1 MPKFLTNLLP
11 LTVDIIASLLLF
23 LGRHSLATRGYSETT
38 VGTLVLVY
46 GLGYMLSSL
55 LMTRLIRKHLVRYQM
70 LGSLAGMIVIS
81 ILLANVQSLGAI
93 LALYTIFPFA
103 LSMFFNALQIYLL
116 GASNQESRPLALTIG
131 HFTFSWSVGFALGP
145 IFASFLVTQYDWSQV
160 YYLAALLAFLV
171 ALPLLIFKP
180 KPALTQAPASAGRSI
195 LAESE
200 KGPNLVIPGW
210 IGLLAGLAI
219 WNTAMVFWPV
229 QAVQLDVPN
238 SVKGIAE
245 FLFAITQAFA
255 ALGLAY
261 LSGWRTRPAWF
272 SLFGSLGVGSL
283 LLMSVFGGSLIFFS
297 GFMLYGAFLGSAFS
311 LSVYHCMLDESQ
323 AVRRVALNETLIGL
337 AFLLSYPL
345 AAIFRPR
352 SGEFGLSYAL
362 LALLLAVALVVQALS
377 ARLVTS
383 AATQATRSQP

>member
-11 LTVDIIASLLLF
+11 LTADIIASLVLF
-23 LGRHSLATRGYSETT
+23 LGRHSLASRGYSETT

-55 LMTRLIRKHLVRYQM
+55 LMTRLIRKHLVRLQM
-70 LGSLAGMIVIS
+70 LGALAGMMVVS
-81 ILLANVQSLGAI
+81 IALANVQGLTAI

-116 GASNQESRPLALTIG
+116 GASTQESQPLAHTIG

-145 IFASFLVTQYDWSQV
+145 ILASFLVLQFDWSQV
-160 YYLAALLAFLV
+160 YYLAALLAFLIG
-171 ALPLLIFKP
+171 LLLVIYKP
-180 KPALTQAPASAGRSI
+180 KPVSLGQPEKPAASI

-200 KGPNLVIPGW
+200 RAPNFVVPGW

-219 WNTAMVFWPV
+219 WNTAMIFWPV

-238 SVKGIAE
+238 NVKGIAE

-261 LSGWRTRPAWF
+261 FSGWRTRPAWF
-272 SLFGSLGVGSL
+272 LLYGGFGVAALI
-283 LLMSVFGGSLIFFS
+283 LMSVFGGSWIFFG
-297 GFMLYGAFLGSAFS
+297 GFMLYGAYLASAFS
-311 LSVYHCMLDESQ
+311 LSVFHCMSDESQ

-345 AAIFRPR
+345 AAIFKPPA
-352 SGEFGLSYAL
+352 GEFGQSYL
-362 LALLLAVALVVQALS
+362 MLALLLAFSLVIQAFT
-377 ARLVTS
+377 ARRITLT
-383 AATQATRSQP
+383 ATQTSRSQL

>member
-11 LTVDIIASLLLF
+11 LTVDIIASLILF
-23 LGRHSLATRGYSETT
+23 VGRHSLATRGYSETT

-55 LMTRLIRKHLVRYQM
+55 MMTRLIRKHLVRLQM
-70 LGSLAGMIVIS
+70 LGSLAGMFVIS
-81 ILLANVQSLGAI
+81 IFLANVQSLPAI
-93 LALYTIFPFA
+93 LVLYTIFPFV

-116 GASNQESRPLALTIG
+116 GASNQESRPLAVTIG

-145 IFASFLVTQYDWSQV
+145 IFASFLVTQYEWSQV
-160 YYLAALLAFLV
+160 YYLAGLLALLV
-171 ALPLLIFKP
+171 GLPLLIYKP
-180 KPALTQAPASAGRSI
+180 KPAPAQPEKPAASTI
-195 LAESE
+195 AESE
-200 KGPNLVIPGW
+200 KTPNLVIPGW

-238 SVKGIAE
+238 NVKGIAE

-261 LSGWRTRPAWF
+261 VIGWRTKPAWF
-272 SLFGSLGVGSL
+272 LLFGSLGVAAL
-283 LLMSVFGGSLIFFS
+283 LLMSVFGGSWIFFS
-297 GFMLYGAFLGSAFS
+297 GFMLYGAFMGSSFS

-345 AAIFRPR
+345 AAIFRPQA
-352 SGEFGLSYAL
+352 GGFGQSYAM
-362 LALLLAVALVVQALS
+362 LALLLSVALVVQALS

-383 AATQATRSQP
+383 AATQTSRSQP

>member
-1 MPKFLTNLLP
+1 MPKILTNLLP
-11 LTVDIIASLLLF
+11 LTVDIIASLILF
-23 LGRHSLATRGYSETT
+23 VGRHSLATRGYSETT

-55 LMTRLIRKHLVRYQM
+55 MMTRLIRKQLVRLQM
-70 LGSLAGMIVIS
+70 LGSLAGMFVIS
-81 ILLANVQSLGAI
+81 IFLANVQSLPAI
-93 LALYTIFPFA
+93 LVLYTIFPFV

-145 IFASFLVTQYDWSQV
+145 IFASFLVTQYEWSQV
-160 YYLAALLAFLV
+160 YYLAGLLALLV
-171 ALPLLIFKP
+171 GLPLLIYKP
-180 KPALTQAPASAGRSI
+180 KTALIQPEKPAASTI
-195 LAESE
+195 AESE
-200 KGPNLVIPGW
+200 KAPNLVIPGW

-229 QAVQLDVPN
+229 QAVQLEVPN
-238 SVKGIAE
+238 NVKGIAE

-261 LSGWRTRPAWF
+261 VIGWRTKPAWF
-272 SLFGSLGVGSL
+272 LLFGSLGVIAL
-283 LLMSVFGGSLIFFS
+283 LLMSVFGGSWIFFS

-352 SGEFGLSYAL
+352 SGEFGLSYAW

-383 AATQATRSQP
+383 AATQTSQSQP

>member
-11 LTVDIIASLLLF
+11 LTADVIASLVLF
-23 LGRHSLATRGYSETT
+23 LGRHSLASRGYSETT

-55 LMTRLIRKHLVRYQM
+55 LMTRLIRKHLARLQM
-70 LGSLAGMIVIS
+70 LGALAGMMVIS
-81 ILLANVQSLGAI
+81 IVLANVHSLPAI

-116 GASNQESRPLALTIG
+116 GASTQESRPLAQTIG

-145 IFASFLVTQYDWSQV
+145 ILASFLVTQYEWSQV

-171 ALPLLIFKP
+171 GLPLLIYKP
-180 KPALTQAPASAGRSI
+180 KPVSDVQSEKTVSNI

-200 KGPNLVIPGW
+200 KAPNLVIPGW
-210 IGLLAGLAI
+210 IGLLAGLAV

-229 QAVQLDVPN
+229 QAVQLQVPN
-238 SVKGIAE
+238 NIKGIAE

-261 LSGWRTRPAWF
+261 FSGWRTRPAWF
-272 SLFGSLGVGSL
+272 LLYGSLGVTAL
-283 LLMSVFGGSLIFFS
+283 LLMSVFGGSWIFFG
-297 GFMLYGAFLGSAFS
+297 GFMLYGAYLGSAFS
-311 LSVYHCMLDESQ
+311 LSVYHCMSDESQ

-345 AAIFRPR
+345 AAIFRPQN
-352 SGEFGLSYAL
+352 GEFGQSYAM
-362 LALLLAVALVVQALS
+362 LALLLAFSLVIQALS
-377 ARLVTS
+377 ARRITS
-383 AATQATRSQP
+383 AATQTTRSQP